1 MQWLCPAHPKVD
13 PFVAS
18 REPSGTVH
26 NYFNDDQMHC
36 YEDQMLMLPDG
47 RVALGDFEEA
57 GSGAPV
63 LDVGNFLA
71 QLLWAARFG
80 RSRDAQANEANY
92 DAFRSVA
99 LDRFDWSERGLV
111 LREAV
116 CLLRVCTN
124 AIRHPRAEWR
134 DELEAGLAPVNETS
148 S

>member
-1 MQWLCPAHPKVD
+1 M
-13 PFVAS
+13 
-18 REPSGTVH
+18 
-26 NYFNDDQMHC
+26 
-36 YEDQMLMLPDG
+36 
-47 RVALGDFEEA
+47 
-57 GSGAPV
+57 

-99 LDRFDWSERGLV
+99 LDRFDWCERALV

-124 AIRHPRAEWR
+124 AIRHPGADWR